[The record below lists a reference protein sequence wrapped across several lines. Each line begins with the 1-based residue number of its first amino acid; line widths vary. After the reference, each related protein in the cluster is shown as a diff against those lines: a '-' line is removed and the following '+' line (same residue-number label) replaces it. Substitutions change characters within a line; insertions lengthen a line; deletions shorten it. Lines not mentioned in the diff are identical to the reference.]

1 MEARTALLAGAT
13 GKIGGCCL
21 RLLLESPRYNAVH
34 VLARRGAT
42 ATHPKLIWRRTD
54 FDALENAAAPAVDDA
69 FCALG
74 VRRDSLTNRRAL
86 ELAEYAYPLA
96 FAKLAAARGAKR
108 FLIVT
113 SAAADIDSPLF
124 YLRLKGRLEEELQ
137 TLGFQ
142 RLDIFRPSF
151 LLSTNGVRNA
161 LNMLLWGPLRQYRAV
176 SPLAVAEAMTAGAA
190 EPEPGVRIHCFG
202 SPGPA

>member
-13 GKIGGCCL
+13 GKVGGHCL
-21 RLLLESPRYNAVH
+21 RLLLENPRYKEVH
-34 VLARRGAT
+34 ALARREA
-42 ATHPKLIWRRTD
+42 AARRPKLIWRRTD
-54 FDALENAAAPAVDDA
+54 FDALENAALPAVDDA

-74 VRRDSLTNRRAL
+74 VRRDSLTDRRAL

-108 FLIVT
+108 FLLVT
-113 SAAADIDSPLF
+113 SVAANADSPLF

-137 TLGFQ
+137 TFGFQ

-151 LLSTNGVRNA
+151 LLSANGVRNT

-176 SPLAVAEAMTAGAA
+176 SPLEVAAAMTTAAAG
-190 EPEPGVRIHCFG
+190 PGSGVRIHRFG
-202 SPGPA
+202 FRGPA